1 MAGLPREGESL
12 LRRARRGGY
21 GMAAG
26 LAKFCG
32 AVRARLGA
40 MSDRGDDGPK
50 EDVVLLHSPSE
61 GGDGIR
67 VVRKRDDT
75 IELGELRPMREGQ
88 PIHGEVVRLTQRSE
102 GALLFD
108 CEVLV
113 PSPARSN
120 KEIAREA
127 SPESKEEKPAAAE
140 PKSLA
145 HKGPARVTSDA
156 YRGGWEAIF
165 GKRSGP
171 KDAPN

>member
-1 MAGLPREGESL
+1 
-12 LRRARRGGY
+12 
-21 GMAAG
+21 
-26 LAKFCG
+26 
-32 AVRARLGA
+32 
-40 MSDRGDDGPK
+40 MSERGDDGPK

-67 VVRKRDDT
+67 VVRKRDDA

-88 PIHGEVVRLTQRSE
+88 PIHGEVVRLTQRAE

-113 PSPARSN
+113 PAAAR

-127 SPESKEEKPAAAE
+127 SPEIKEEKPEATE
-140 PKSLA
+140 PKGLA
-145 HKGPARVTSDA
+145 HKGPARVTTDA

-165 GKRSGP
+165 GKRSGR